1 MPGLKI
7 YALKRENTIFF
18 LIFTRLLFKITIIV
32 KKKTI
37 RAKPDN
43 KINILIIIANN
54 YQNQDKSSKRRK
66 FFFKFKR
73 LFFNFKSICLLNS
86 FPIDSSNFMKDPI
99 PGMSIDKNAV
109 DGNIT
114 VFVALK

>member
-54 YQNQDKSSKRRK
+54 Y
-66 FFFKFKR
+66 
-73 LFFNFKSICLLNS
+73 
-86 FPIDSSNFMKDPI
+86 
-99 PGMSIDKNAV
+99 
-109 DGNIT
+109 
-114 VFVALK
+114 